1 MTEFRT
7 LPLSDIGESPLNPRS
22 HYDLSDLEDLSESIR
37 EVGILEPLLVRPR
50 IRDDEP
56 REPGRFFPFEIVAGH
71 RRKRAAHMAGLVEVP
86 CLVRDLDDA
95 QALEAALVENG
106 QRADVT
112 PMDEAGAFSELVRLG
127 RSEAQIAAKI
137 GRSVAYVSQ
146 RLRLL
151 ALAPEVHDLMERGH
165 LLMGGALLLAQ
176 LSPERQREAAARLA
190 RWGRVVTRSDVA
202 GVVAMTSRK
211 VGLAVWP
218 LDGAAFGPSC
228 STCPKRSGTQRAL
241 LAECEG
247 DDLCLDASCWS
258 AKGAAWLDE
267 QRRIGRVI
275 AEGAEAE
282 RITRWDAPW
291 VLYDDEAV
299 DLGDDA
305 PGTWGEVLSG
315 VLPSSSTVIVV
326 EDGGELRIAA
336 RVEDVAD
343 AIEDD
348 WPEEAARL
356 RQEAARVGAGA
367 RAVASPER
375 PSAPAESDEDRA
387 AREARNAA
395 ADLERKIE
403 EETRLLTIERVADAA
418 ERSPAPIIPKL
429 VVACADAQGAWMLT
443 EIAER
448 RGVEVED
455 DGPHHHDRALADAM
469 RAQIARMD
477 DDAALGVLAEML
489 AIRFVRNAPAG
500 EVPPELAALLTALR
514 VKPAEVRAEV
524 VARYAPKAEEP
535 APAKKKATKVRAKRE
550 SAEAT

>member
-1 MTEFRT
+1 MSFPAFLS
-7 LPLSDIGESPLNPRS
+7 LPLSEIGESPHNPRS
-22 HYDLSDLEDLSESIR
+22 QYDLDELEELAESIR
-37 EVGILEPLLVRPR
+37 EVGILEPLLVRPI
-50 IRDDEP
+50 IREGEP
-56 REPGRFFPFEIVAGH
+56 REVGRFFPYEIVAGH
-71 RRKRAAHMAGLVEVP
+71 RRKRAAHMAGLTEVP
-86 CLVRDLDDA
+86 CLVRELDDA

-112 PMDEAGAFSELVRLG
+112 PMDEAGAFQRLRELG
-127 RSEAQIAAKI
+127 RTDAQIAAKI

-151 ALAPEVHDLMERGH
+151 SLAPEVHDLMERGH

-176 LSPERQREAAARLA
+176 LPVERQREAAARLA
-190 RWGRVVTRSDVA
+190 RWGRVVTRTDVA

-211 VGLAVWP
+211 VSLAVWP

-247 DDLCLDASCWS
+247 DDLCLDAACWS
-258 AKGAAWLDE
+258 SKGAAWLDE

-291 VLYDDEAV
+291 VLFDDEATDV
-299 DLGDDA
+299 DETQ
-305 PGTWGEVLSG
+305 TWGEVLSG
-315 VLPSSSTVIVV
+315 VLPSSATVIVV
-326 EDGGELRIAA
+326 EDGGEVRIAA
-336 RVEDVAD
+336 RIEDVAD

-348 WPEEAARL
+348 WPEAATVL
-356 RQEAARVGAGA
+356 RQKAARVGAGA
-367 RAVASPER
+367 RAVASLER
-375 PSAPAESDEDRA
+375 PSAPAENDEDRA

-395 ADLERKIE
+395 ADLERKVE

-418 ERSPAPIIPKL
+418 ERMAQRIVPAL
-429 VVACADAQGAWMLT
+429 VVACAEAQGAWMLT

-500 EVPPELAALLTALR
+500 EVPPELAALLTTLR
-514 VKPAEVRAEV
+514 VRPAEVKAEV
-524 VARYAPKAEEP
+524 VARYVPKAEE
-535 APAKKKATKVRAKRE
+535 PAKKKATKVRAKRE